1 MKRPEWTVLGIVGA
15 MLALFI
21 VYRATSTTDA
31 PTLRAT
37 DDAGHAPHDDEAEE
51 GAAHADTPH
60 ADTAH
65 DDTAHDDTAHEG
77 AAPDRPRELVRESRP
92 IMSTI
97 YQIAVAT
104 EDGPAVH
111 AAMRAALDEV
121 ERLGVVLSEWRE
133 DSEVSAIN
141 REAGRAPVPVGE
153 DTLINI
159 EAGLE
164 VGRWT
169 DGGYDI
175 TWAALRGFYLFQAGE
190 ERVPEL
196 SAVRERL
203 ALIDYRD
210 VIVDA
215 EASTVMLRREGMSI
229 GLGGIAKGYA
239 VDRAAAILEEAGF
252 GDFMI
257 FGGGQVLV
265 RGLRDGRRWRVGI
278 QHPRSDAYIGF
289 LELTDCSIAT
299 SGDYEHSFIDEDGVR
314 WHHII
319 DLHTGLPAREM
330 ASVTIIAPTGLLADG
345 FDTGCFVMG
354 PEACLTRIAELI
366 ERGEMPPIEAV
377 ILDDEMRLSMTPGT
391 AEHLTLRM
399 PLTDDGR
406 ILPP

>member
-1 MKRPEWTVLGIVGA
+1 MKRPEWTVLSIVGVL
-15 MLALFI
+15 LALF
-21 VYRATSTTDA
+21 VGYRMTRA
-31 PTLRAT
+31 PE
-37 DDAGHAPHDDEAEE
+37 GHDEAAREGAHDGAADPATGGGAPEE
-51 GAAHADTPH
+51 GTA
-60 ADTAH
+60 ADTAIEE
-65 DDTAHDDTAHEG
+65 AHDVPSPTRA
-77 AAPDRPRELVRESRP
+77 PRELVRESRP

-97 YQIAVAT
+97 YQIAVST
-104 EDGPAVH
+104 EDTPAVH
-111 AAMRAALDEV
+111 QAMRDALDEV

-141 REAGRAPVPVGE
+141 REAGHAPVHVGD
-153 DTLINI
+153 DTMINI
-159 EAGLE
+159 DAGLE
-164 VGRWT
+164 VARWT

-175 TWAALRGFYLFQAGE
+175 TWAALRGFYLFQPGE
-190 ERVPEL
+190 ARVPDL
-196 SAVRERL
+196 DAVRERL

-210 VIVDA
+210 VIVDH
-215 EASTVMLRREGMSI
+215 EASTVMLRREGMSL

-239 VDRAAAILEEAGF
+239 VDRAAAVLEAAGF
-252 GDFMI
+252 HDFMI

-299 SGDYEHSFIDEDGVR
+299 SGDYEHSFLDEDGVR

-319 DLHTGLPAREM
+319 DLRTGLPAREM
-330 ASVTIIAPTGLLADG
+330 SSVTIIAPTGLLADG

-354 PEACLTRIAELI
+354 PEACLARIAELT

-391 AEHLTLRM
+391 EAHVTLRM
-399 PLTDDGR
+399 PVTDDGR
-406 ILPP
+406 ILAP

>member
-1 MKRPEWTVLGIVGA
+1 MKRPEWIVLGILVTL
-15 MLALFI
+15 LALF
-21 VYRATSTTDA
+21 VGYRMTASRASDRDEPALERVTDEA
-31 PTLRAT
+31 LAV
-37 DDAGHAPHDDEAEE
+37 DDEVVDDTTHDETE
-51 GAAHADTPH
+51 HDTP
-60 ADTAH
+60 TR
-65 DDTAHDDTAHEG
+65 
-77 AAPDRPRELVRESRP
+77 APRALARESRP

-104 EDGPAVH
+104 DDTPAVH
-111 AAMRAALDEV
+111 QAMRDALDEV
-121 ERLGVVLSEWRE
+121 ERLGVVLSEWRD

-141 REAGRAPVPVGE
+141 REAGRAPVHVGE
-153 DTLINI
+153 DTLMNI
-159 EAGLE
+159 DAGLE
-164 VGRWT
+164 VARWT

-175 TWAALRGFYLFQAGE
+175 TWAALRGFYLFQPGE

-196 SAVRERL
+196 SAVRAQL
-203 ALIDYRD
+203 SLIDYHD
-210 VIVDA
+210 VIVDH
-215 EASTVMLRREGMSI
+215 EASTVMLRREGMSL

-239 VDRAAAILEEAGF
+239 VDRAAAVLEAAGF
-252 GDFMI
+252 HDFMI

-330 ASVTIIAPTGLLADG
+330 SSVTIVAPTGLLADG

-354 PEACLTRIAELI
+354 PDACLARIAELTA
-366 ERGEMPPIEAV
+366 RGEIPPIEAV
-377 ILDDEMRLSMTPGT
+377 ILDEEMHLSMTPGT
-391 AEHLTLRM
+391 AAHVTLRM
-399 PLTDDGR
+399 PVTDDGR
-406 ILPP
+406 ILAP